1 MARILVTGGAGFIGG
16 YVCELLLERGH
27 QVLVLDNESTGK
39 KANVPSEAIYMVG
52 DVRDSGALDGAFAFG
67 GGLDAVYHIA
77 GQASIRLSYSDPAAD
92 LGVNTLG
99 TVNVL
104 QACIKYRVP
113 RLLFASSMTVYGA
126 EPPSP
131 TPETTDT
138 KPISYYAITKL
149 AAEHYVMATALRPDL
164 DFDLRVTAFRMFNV
178 YGPRQ
183 SLTNAYQGVFAIFV
197 GNVLRGEPITI
208 YSDGEQSRDFVH
220 VRDVARAWG
229 DALDAQDSVGQV
241 INIGTGVPTS
251 VNVLADTVLAAFG
264 HTRESYPV
272 QYRPAHAGDMRVSQA
287 DIQRAANLL
296 NWKPMIPVSEGM
308 AETIA
313 WAKGQFAP

>member
-16 YVCELLLERGH
+16 YVCELLLARGH
-27 QVLVLDNESTGK
+27 QVLVLDNESTGTK
-39 KANVPSEAIYMVG
+39 TNVPSEAVYRVG

-92 LGVNTLG
+92 LGVNTMG

-126 EPPSP
+126 EPPAP

-138 KPISYYAITKL
+138 KPISYYALTNL

-208 YSDGEQSRDFVH
+208 YSDGEQSRDLVH

-251 VNVLADTVLAAFG
+251 VNTLADTVLAAFG

-272 QYRPAHAGDMRVSQA
+272 QYRPAHAGDMRVSRA

-296 NWKPMIPVSEGM
+296 NWKPMIPVTEGM
-308 AETIA
+308 TETIA